1 MAEIKVYGTITP
13 GTIDKTLLY
22 SDNEFDKEQNKYQS
36 DINKDFATRINT
48 IEQTLNSG
56 GGGSGGSTITKYVH
70 EQITPS
76 TVWVINHN
84 KGVNPIIQLY
94 DENNGL
100 FYADI
105 EIISATEL
113 RVKTTSLTKGKAIII

>member
-36 DINKDFATRINT
+36 DINKDVANRINT

-56 GGGSGGSTITKYVH
+56 GGGSGGTTVTKYVH
-70 EQITPS
+70 EQTTPS

-94 DENNGL
+94 DENNDL
-100 FYADI
+100 FYADV

>member
-36 DINKDFATRINT
+36 DINKDVANRINT

-56 GGGSGGSTITKYVH
+56 GGGSGSTTVTKHVH
-70 EQITPS
+70 EQTTPS

-94 DENNGL
+94 DENNEL
-100 FYADI
+100 FYADV